1 MKLRLPF
8 VPNSGIMSSVQNVA
22 DVVET
27 ELLSGDHVPNID
39 NIHRSLGA
47 RCRLTHEER
56 LREEWSRL
64 QRRVECMCEAI
75 DDLNDA
81 MEVASEYGYSWER
94 LGWYEYDA
102 PYVGDAKT
110 TEYMSPFVQEFSE
123 LYVTSCVFMTRKG
136 QRSQLVHH
144 DSLNS
149 LSGRTRVQER
159 HAQVVREMRKRQREE
174 KVQKAQ
180 EEEEARK
187 RRREELEA
195 RIREAQAEMSSLA

>member
-1 MKLRLPF
+1 
-8 VPNSGIMSSVQNVA
+8 MSAVQNVA

-27 ELLSGDHVPNID
+27 ELLSEYHVPRID
-39 NIHRSLGA
+39 NIHRTLSA
-47 RCRLTHEER
+47 HCKLTHDKR
-56 LREEWSRL
+56 LGKEWSRL
-64 QRRVECMCEAI
+64 KRRVECMYEAI

-81 MEVASEYGYSWER
+81 MEVASEYGYSWKR

-110 TEYMSPFVQEFSE
+110 TEYMSTFIQEFSE
-123 LYVTSCVFMTRKG
+123 LYVNSCVFMTRKG
-136 QRSQLVHH
+136 QRSQPVHH

-159 HAQVVREMRKRQREE
+159 NAQSVKEMRKRQREE

-180 EEEEARK
+180 GEEEARK
-187 RRREELEA
+187 RRRGELES
-195 RIREAQAEMSSLA
+195 RIREAQAEISSMA